1 MKFVAIRQNIKDA
14 ISIIQ
19 RAAGENVNLPILKN
33 TLIEAENNII
43 TFIATNL
50 EIAIKTFVSGKII
63 ENGKVTVPVSLLSNL
78 IGNLQTDRLNFET
91 KGTNG
96 SNLEI
101 KTDNY
106 DAVVQ
111 GASAEDFPITPKIA
125 NMKSYIEIKAV
136 FLREAI
142 QQTTVAAQFS
152 DIRPEL
158 NSILFDF
165 SLETIKLAATD
176 GFRLAE
182 KTIPASVFTAHGMD
196 PFRVLVPLKTANE
209 LSRILMNDE
218 DVKIYHDENQILFK
232 TEKMELISRL
242 SEGSFPDYSA
252 LIPPGFVMELT
263 INQDEFLNALK
274 LAGIFS
280 QKNNEVSIV
289 VHPNKKA
296 IEIVSADQSYGEN
309 KYVLPAKIK
318 GDQAEKIFN
327 VKYLADALRSIQ
339 GEDIFLGVQ
348 EEANPALLKSPTDSS
363 YFYILKPIMK
373 A

>member
-63 ENGKVTVPVSLLSNL
+63 EDGKVTVPVSLLANL

-91 KGTNG
+91 KEN
-96 SNLEI
+96 NLEI

-106 DAVVQ
+106 NAVMQ
-111 GASAEDFPITPKIA
+111 GASAEEFPITPKVA
-125 NMKSYIEIKAV
+125 NIKSYIEIKAV
-136 FLREAI
+136 FLKEAI
-142 QQTTVAAQFS
+142 QQTVVASQFS
-152 DIRPEL
+152 DLRPEL

-165 SLETIKLAATD
+165 SLETIKFTATD

-182 KTIPASVFTAHGMD
+182 KTIPANIFTAHSME
-196 PFRVLVPLKTANE
+196 PFRVLVPLRTAQE

-218 DVKIYHDENQILFK
+218 DVKIYRDENQILFK

-242 SEGSFPDYSA
+242 SEGSFPDYSG
-252 LIPPGFVMELT
+252 LIPTEFVMELT
-263 INQDEFLNALK
+263 INQEEFLNALK

-280 QKNNEVSIV
+280 QKNNEVSLV

-296 IEIVSADQSYGEN
+296 IEIISADQSYGEN

-318 GDQAEKIFN
+318 GEQSEKIFN
-327 VKYLADALRSIQ
+327 VKYLTDALRSIS
-339 GEDIFLGVQ
+339 GEDIFLGIQ
-348 EEANPALLKSPTDSS
+348 EEASPALLKSPTDSS

>member
-33 TLIEAENNII
+33 ALIEAENNII

-63 ENGKVTVPVSLLSNL
+63 ENGKVTVPVTLLSNL

-91 KGTNG
+91 KEN
-96 SNLEI
+96 NLEI

-106 DAVVQ
+106 NAVVQ
-111 GASAEDFPITPKIA
+111 GASAEDFPVMPKIE

-165 SLETIKLAATD
+165 TLESIKLAATD

-182 KTIPASVFTAHGMD
+182 KTIPANVFTAKGID

-242 SEGSFPDYSA
+242 SEGAFPDYST
-252 LIPPGFVMELT
+252 LIPTDFVMELT
-263 INQDEFLNALK
+263 INQEEFLNSLK

-289 VHPNKKA
+289 IHPNKKA

-318 GDQAEKIFN
+318 GEQSEKIFN

-339 GEDIFLGVQ
+339 GDDIFLGVQ